1 MPCPPL
7 ETLGKVIK
15 GQENHP
21 RMTAEQWKKVPE
33 WLDNPAAVFDSD
45 TVAGALVLIA
55 PETINGATVRMTDE
69 PRKDGGADVHILS
82 NDYDAPGF
90 TPFAWWFREGLG
102 RLVDQKKF
110 PTVLSDSGLQ
120 LSSST

>member
-1 MPCPPL
+1 MNNRL
-7 ETLGKVIK
+7 F
-15 GQENHP
+15 
-21 RMTAEQWKKVPE
+21 KKVM
-33 WLDNPAAVFDSD
+33 AACAAGAI
-45 TVAGALVLIA
+45 AGALVLIA

-82 NDYDAPGF
+82 NAYDAPGF

-110 PTVLSDSGLQ
+110 PIVLSDSGLQ